1 MKNWMKLPVRD
12 RVELMRHYKEN
23 KVSYKDAIKDFET
36 SQGFHQLPIA
46 QYGGNLTE
54 RIRSYYI

>member
-1 MKNWMKLPVRD
+1 MKLPVRD